1 MSLRALVL
9 VGLFVCLAVPAHA
22 QQSVKLEFNSGQVT
36 LVAQNAQVRTI
47 LAEWARLG
55 GATVLNGDRVAGPPL
70 TLELTQVPERQALDI
85 ILRSVAGYMLAPR
98 RPGSTGASAY
108 DRIMIM
114 PTSTAPRPPATPP
127 PAVGTPRPLLPQPQ
141 LIRPGQ
147 PQPGVSPDDA
157 QEEPDANDP
166 QPPAVGPR
174 PVPRVIAPPR
184 PGQPPQPI
192 GNDPQ
197 IEDEQPD
204 ESQQPAPRPA
214 TPPSATN
221 PFGVP
226 FGSSARPGVVT
237 PAPEQQQQPN
247 RQQP

>member
-9 VGLFVCLAVPAHA
+9 AGLFVCLAVPAHA
-22 QQSVKLEFNSGQVT
+22 QQFVKIEFNSGQVT
-36 LVAQNAQVRTI
+36 VVAQNAPIRTI

-55 GATVLNGDRVAGPPL
+55 GATVINGDRVLGPPL
-70 TLELTQVPERQALDI
+70 TLELTRVPERQALDI

-98 RPGSTGASAY
+98 PAGSTGASAY

-114 PTSTAPRPPATPP
+114 PTSTAPRAPA
-127 PAVGTPRPLLPQPQ
+127 PAPAAAGTARPLLPQPQ
-141 LIRPGQ
+141 LLRPGQ
-147 PQPGVSPDDA
+147 RAAAPDDDP
-157 QEEPDANDP
+157 QEEQDQGDP
-166 QPPAVGPR
+166 PPPVAGPR

-192 GNDPQ
+192 GLEPQ

-204 ESQQPAPRPA
+204 EPAQPTPTPA

-226 FGSSARPGVVT
+226 FGSTTRPGIVT
-237 PAPEQQQQPN
+237 PVPEQQQPN
-247 RQQP
+247 RPQP